1 MIKQKKIFVLAGEAS
16 GDVLGSEFIKYSKN
30 NWPKAEFIFWGG
42 KGMTEALEGQKPQVD
57 LNELSLMGF
66 FEVARHIPRVLRQE
80 KKLKI
85 FLSKWKPDLIVCID
99 YQTFNIR
106 LARWATIS
114 GLRKSG
120 TKLIQIVSPQ
130 FWAWRPGRV
139 VGLRKY
145 TDAVIP
151 LLPFES
157 ELLSKEGID
166 APYFG
171 HPAVQRVKKINAT
184 KGGWLA
190 LLPGSRKQEL
200 SKHIPVFFKTAIK
213 LKKSFKWVR
222 PEHIGE
228 EEYIKILRKYSGKSF
243 DSDQIVIGVNA
254 LEGAEI
260 ALVSSGTATL
270 ETALRGIPQVVA
282 YKTSWFTYLIA
293 KFFIRVDHI
302 SLVNLILKDKVV
314 KEFIQNSCNSK
325 ALFLAL
331 EKLLNDNSKQTVS
344 YEKLRLKL
352 DLNQNPMLSVANY
365 VANNL

>member
-30 NWPKAEFIFWGG
+30 KWPKAEFVFWGG
-42 KGMTEALEGQKPQVD
+42 KEMSDSLEGQKPQVD

-66 FEVARHIPRVLRQE
+66 FEVARHIPRILKQE

-85 FLSKWKPDLIVCID
+85 FLSKWKPDLIICID

-106 LARWATIS
+106 LAKWATLS
-114 GLRKSG
+114 GLRKNG

-130 FWAWRPGRV
+130 FWAWRPGRIT
-139 VGLRKY
+139 GLKKY
-145 TDAVIP
+145 IDTVIP
-151 LLPFES
+151 LLPFEA
-157 ELLSKEGID
+157 ELLRKEGID

-171 HPAVQRVKKINAT
+171 HPAVQRVKKTNAT

-190 LLPGSRKQEL
+190 LLPGSRRQEL
-200 SKHIPVFFKTAIK
+200 SKHIPIFFRTAVK
-213 LKKSFKWVR
+213 LKKTFKWVR
-222 PEHIGE
+222 PAHIGE
-228 EEYIKILRKYSGKSF
+228 QEYKKILIKYSGKSF
-243 DSDQIVIGVNA
+243 NSDQIVIGVSA

-282 YKTSWFTYLIA
+282 YKTSWLTYLIA

-302 SLVNLILKDKVV
+302 SLVNLILNDKIVN
-314 KEFIQNSCNSK
+314 EFIQNDCNSLV
-325 ALFLAL
+325 LFPAL
-331 EKLLNDNSKQTVS
+331 EKLLNDNSKQTMS
-344 YEKLRLKL
+344 YEKLRHKL
-352 DLNQNPMLSVANY
+352 DLNQNPMSSVANY

>member
-1 MIKQKKIFVLAGEAS
+1 MIKQKKIFLLAGEAS
-16 GDVLGSEFIKYSKN
+16 GDVLGAEFIEHSKN

-42 KGMTEALEGQKPQVD
+42 KAMSDALHGQKPQVD

-66 FEVARHIPRVLRQE
+66 FEVARHIPRVLKQE
-80 KKLKI
+80 KKIKI

-106 LARWATIS
+106 LAKWATLS

-157 ELLSKEGID
+157 DLLKKEGID

-171 HPAVQRVKKINAT
+171 HPAVQRVKRTNAT

-200 SKHIPVFFKTAIK
+200 SRHIPIFFETAVK
-213 LKKSFKWVR
+213 LKKTFKWVR
-222 PEHIGE
+222 PLHIGE
-228 EEYIKILRKYSGKSF
+228 KEYIKILKKYSGYSF
-243 DSDQIVIGVNA
+243 DSDQIVVGVNS
-254 LEGAEI
+254 LEGAAV

-270 ETALRGIPQVVA
+270 ETALKGIPQVVA
-282 YKTSWFTYLIA
+282 YKTSWLTYLIA
-293 KFFIRVDHI
+293 KFFINVNHI
-302 SLVNLILKDKVV
+302 SLVNLILNDRIVN
-314 KEFIQNSCNSK
+314 EFIQSDCNSK
-325 ALFLAL
+325 VLFSAL
-331 EKLLNDNSKQTVS
+331 EKTLDDNSKQTMS

-352 DLNQNPMLSVANY
+352 DLNQNPMSSLANY